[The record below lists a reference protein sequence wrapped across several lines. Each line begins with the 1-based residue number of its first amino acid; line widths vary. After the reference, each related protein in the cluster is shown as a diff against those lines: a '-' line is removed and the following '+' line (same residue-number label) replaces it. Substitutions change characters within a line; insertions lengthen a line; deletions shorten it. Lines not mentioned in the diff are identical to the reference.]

1 MNPMNQTNVWRSFFL
16 LLNLVIDTKEE
27 YNLSLKAAVDF
38 VFQT

>member
-16 LLNLVIDTKEE
+16 LLNLVIDTNEE